1 MLMHPYGIY
10 ISCATYTNLIILT
23 RTDKVEQSQA
33 GEEEGEVC
41 RGGHHQPFIPLV
53 VKTTGVVGL
62 KVQTFFEELGHQLR
76 GTTGEPLARPIPAAE
91 NFSRFSRLCAESKSL
106 PIDNIK

>member
-1 MLMHPYGIY
+1 MAYTY

-76 GTTGEPLARPIPAAE
+76 GTTGEPQARQYLLQRISVASVGCVLKANPY
-91 NFSRFSRLCAESKSL
+91 RLTT
-106 PIDNIK
+106 